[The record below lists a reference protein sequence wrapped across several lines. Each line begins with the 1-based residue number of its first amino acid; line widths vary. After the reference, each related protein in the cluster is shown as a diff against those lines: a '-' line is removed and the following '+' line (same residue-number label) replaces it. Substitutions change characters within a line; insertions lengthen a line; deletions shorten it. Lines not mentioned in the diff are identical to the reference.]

1 MFIVQLV
8 LQDVGHGAV
17 EALEQ
22 LEEVTQQASN
32 LHRKGST
39 KHNLFAKTS
48 EISTT
53 V

>member
-39 KHNLFAKTS
+39 KHSLFAKTS